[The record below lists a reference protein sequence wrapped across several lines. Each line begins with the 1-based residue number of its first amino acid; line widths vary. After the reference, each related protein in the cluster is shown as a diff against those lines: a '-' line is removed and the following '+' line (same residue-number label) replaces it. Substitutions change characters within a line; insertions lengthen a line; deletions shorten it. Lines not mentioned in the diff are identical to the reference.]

1 MIFRRLFILLFA
13 VSLLSLPSLVQDA
26 APAKPKPRV
35 IVIGVNGLEWD
46 ILRPLLVQGEL
57 ANLAFIIKNGVHGK
71 LRTVSVPTI
80 IARESIARYSR
91 ARLPKITA

>member
-13 VSLLSLPSLVQDA
+13 VSLLSLPSLAQDS

-46 ILRPLLVQGEL
+46 IIRPLLVQGEL
-57 ANLAFIIKNGVHGK
+57 PNLAFIIKNG
-71 LRTVSVPTI
+71 SWQ
-80 IARESIARYSR
+80 IAHCFR
-91 ARLPKITA
+91 P